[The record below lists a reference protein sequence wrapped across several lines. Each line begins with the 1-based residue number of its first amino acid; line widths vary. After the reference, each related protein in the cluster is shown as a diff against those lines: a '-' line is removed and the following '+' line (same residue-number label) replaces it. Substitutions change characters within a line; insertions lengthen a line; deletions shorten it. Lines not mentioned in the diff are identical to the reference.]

1 MLTIRRGVALAT
13 TTLLLGCMAV
23 AGAGDHTPFHDDPK
37 AVRQAVLDTVGALID
52 EDAVR
57 ARKGMDTIHGGIRL
71 LKVEEEDVFGRLMI
85 GYSQAYLKGLNLA
98 REHAGAG
105 ELDEAFKVFVWLQR
119 DCRTCHRRAREEGL
133 LPELGQPVS
142 GVPEVPADG
151 AGRDL
156 GDHR

>member
-1 MLTIRRGVALAT
+1 MHTILKGVALTAAT
-13 TTLLLGCMAV
+13 ILLGCFAF
-23 AGAGDHTPFHDDPK
+23 AGAGDHTPFHEDPQ

-57 ARKGMDTIHGGIRL
+57 ARKGMDTIRGGIRL

-105 ELDEAFKVFVWLQR
+105 ELDDAFKVFVWLQR

-133 LPELGQPVS
+133 LPELAHPVP